1 MGFFQIY
8 LDPGKLHQ
16 SEPGGGS
23 GTITAPLY
31 LDWGEYQFPER
42 AWVDYPVMP
51 LGFWM
56 LNFSQ
61 LIKGEVQAGIMD
73 FMCFDD
79 EVRRLVYFKQL
90 DSKTL
95 EFECVL
101 ECHKPVR
108 EARVGGVQH
117 ADVSAF
123 YSELVRVSQAMLDGC
138 LERDIESPGL
148 KTLGNVLEKFKM
160 LDF

>member
-1 MGFFQIY
+1 MVFFQIY

-16 SEPGGGS
+16 SEPGGGN
-23 GTITAPLY
+23 GTITAPFY

-42 AWVDYPVMP
+42 GWVDYPVMP
-51 LGFWM
+51 LAFWM

-61 LIKGEVQAGIMD
+61 LIKGEVEAGLLD
-73 FMCFDD
+73 FMCSDA
-79 EVRRLVYFKQL
+79 EVRRVVYFKKLGAQ
-90 DSKTL
+90 TL

-101 ECHKPVR
+101 ETYKPMR
-108 EARVGGVQH
+108 EARVGGVQR

-138 LERDIESPGL
+138 LERGIESPGL
-148 KTLGNVLEKFKM
+148 KTLGNSLEKFKV

>member
-1 MGFFQIY
+1 
-8 LDPGKLHQ
+8 
-16 SEPGGGS
+16 
-23 GTITAPLY
+23 
-31 LDWGEYQFPER
+31 
-42 AWVDYPVMP
+42 MP

-95 EFECVL
+95 EFECFL